1 MMRRQFLARYF
12 HRHHNRGYDATRNS
26 LSSAIRPRG
35 AGLLIARARRMMEGF
50 RTKREGRG
58 GHGTTN
64 AAVGFSSKTSLDP
77 TEDEGGR
84 EEGSETAPGHKKSG

>member
-35 AGLLIARARRMMEGF
+35 AELLIARARRMMEGF
-50 RTKREGRG
+50 RTKREERKRG
-58 GHGTTN
+58 TRHN
-64 AAVGFSSKTSLDP
+64 QRS
-77 TEDEGGR
+77 GGILVKNLI
-84 EEGSETAPGHKKSG
+84 GSDRG